1 MIGHSYL
8 DKTVFTIRASPY
20 IPHFIDEVY
29 DEMAAIAPYLANT
42 IHDDTY
48 SKFLGTLRSMRRN
61 SHRSSNTGSDCS
73 NLRRQRRESMEEYL
87 INLRRCAAQMAMS
100 TVNL

>member
-1 MIGHSYL
+1 
-8 DKTVFTIRASPY
+8 
-20 IPHFIDEVY
+20 
-29 DEMAAIAPYLANT
+29 MAAIAPYLANA

-61 SHRSSNTGSDCS
+61 SHRNSNTGGDCS
-73 NLRRQRRESMEEYL
+73 NLRRHRRESMEEYL
-87 INLRRCAAQMAMS
+87 IKLRRCAAQMAMS